1 MNCRNRATG
10 WDATVVGAARGL
22 SDNGFMGRMLIPLAA
37 CVLVLSACGDD
48 DSTDSSQPADAGLQ
62 VLVEPDHTTPG
73 GTVSAVVV
81 NGSDQDF
88 TYGRDYALERQ
99 EGEDFVEVKL
109 PKRPVPMIAYT
120 AHPGERGPGVEVQV
134 PKNALPG
141 QYRVVIQRDVPDV
154 GDLSGEFEVR
164 SEY

>member
-1 MNCRNRATG
+1 MMMGARDRWQAIMPGMDAPSRRA
-10 WDATVVGAARGL
+10 R
-22 SDNGFMGRMLIPLAA
+22 LIACLLLTTAPLALA
-37 CVLVLSACGDD
+37 ACGDD
-48 DSTDSSQPADAGLQ
+48 DETTSEPTDAGLQ
-62 VLVEPDHTTPG
+62 VLVEPGHTTPG
-73 GTVSAVVV
+73 GTVQAVVV
-81 NGSDQDF
+81 NGSDAEF

-109 PKRPVPMIAYT
+109 PNRPVPMIAYV
-120 AHPGERGPGVEVQV
+120 AKPGERGPAVEVQV